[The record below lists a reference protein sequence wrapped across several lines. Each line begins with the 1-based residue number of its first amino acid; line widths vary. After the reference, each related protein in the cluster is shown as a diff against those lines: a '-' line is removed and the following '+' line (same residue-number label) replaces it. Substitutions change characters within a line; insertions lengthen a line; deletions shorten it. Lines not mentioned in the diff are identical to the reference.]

1 MMKKDV
7 IYSMRMNK
15 QVRDA
20 LKKVARKKHRTVAS
34 LLDKIISEYLETEG
48 YIDLQGIKE
57 ERRKHARKKIM
68 LPGKMF
74 LQTDTQLQDLPS
86 VILDLSAGGVLLTYP
101 KGSAGVRVNSIEE
114 LPAFKLSFE
123 LPSTRESLSFNC
135 SARHISVNGEEI
147 KVGATF
153 DNPDQRQLQSLNQY
167 LM

>member
-1 MMKKDV
+1 MKKDV

>member
-1 MMKKDV
+1 MKKDV
-7 IYSMRMNK
+7 IYSMRMNR

-34 LLDKIISEYLETEG
+34 LLDKIISDYLEKEG
-48 YIDLQGIKE
+48 YIDLHGIRE
-57 ERRKHARKKIM
+57 ERRRHARKKIT
-68 LPGKMF
+68 LPGKLY
-74 LQTDTQLQDLPS
+74 LQTDTQLQDFPS

-101 KGSAGVRVNSIEE
+101 KGSSGVRVNSIEE
-114 LPAFKLSFE
+114 LPAFQLSFE
-123 LPSTRESLSFNC
+123 LPNTRESLSFNC

-153 DNPDQRQLQSLNQY
+153 QNPDQRQLQSLHQY